1 MDSDVTAKL
10 TLWKQSSMAPDRDN
24 NGLDDLDVDN
34 EEGDVSDIDPGLK
47 LMYLANEGD
56 SDGIKELLDSGTN
69 VNFRD
74 IDYRT
79 ALHVSACQGCVD
91 VAKLLLENGAD
102 VDPTD
107 RWGSTV

>member
-1 MDSDVTAKL
+1 MKA
-10 TLWKQSSMAPDRDN
+10 TLWRQSSKAPDKDN
-24 NGLDDLDVDN
+24 KVIDDLDEDN

-56 SDGIKELLDSGTN
+56 SEGIKELLDSGTN

-79 ALHVSACQGCVD
+79 ALHVCACQGCVD

-102 VDPTD
+102 IDPTD